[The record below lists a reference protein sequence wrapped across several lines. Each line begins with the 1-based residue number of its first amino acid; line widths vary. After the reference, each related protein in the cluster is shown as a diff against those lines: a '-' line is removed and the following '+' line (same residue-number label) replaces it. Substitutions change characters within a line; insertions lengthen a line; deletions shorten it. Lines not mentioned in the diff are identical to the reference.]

1 MPMNVKFTRTDLFLK
16 KLYDE
21 TGVTENQAIDDAFA
35 VNYELVEEYHTFED
49 VKEAL
54 DTISYRPSKR
64 VVQSI
69 MDYSKKTSQLQA
81 AC

>member
-1 MPMNVKFTRTDLFLK
+1 MNVKFTRTDLFLK

-21 TGVTENQAIDDAFA
+21 TGVTENQAIDDALA

-54 DTISYRPSKR
+54 DTVSFSPSKR
-64 VVQSI
+64 TVQAI
-69 MDYSKKTSQLQA
+69 MDYSKKTSKLQT